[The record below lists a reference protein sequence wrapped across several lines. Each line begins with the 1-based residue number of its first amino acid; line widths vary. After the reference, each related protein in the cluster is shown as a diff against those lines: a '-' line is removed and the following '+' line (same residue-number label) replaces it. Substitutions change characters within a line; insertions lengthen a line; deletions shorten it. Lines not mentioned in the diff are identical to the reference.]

1 MNTDT
6 DTGGPSALRR
16 LAIELYPIDHNLD
29 NLAAQ
34 WEAERESFYSDF
46 RMKYDIETKKLYTE
60 LERERAALAATQKRL
75 QDFAT
80 VSDYAAELEQERA
93 ARAEAERDINA
104 LGQEN
109 IRLRNALYDANE
121 RMGAAFGLND
131 RARTAL
137 AEAEKRLHDCT
148 SLAEVE
154 RNAQRAIWKELRD
167 LFDCKPNESLVGV
180 CNQTV
185 SRLEQARALLR
196 EYLNGE
202 PQDATWRF
210 DFIGKVY
217 AALRGEPATAGGET
231 K

>member
-1 MNTDT
+1 MPN
-6 DTGGPSALRR
+6 DTGGPAALRR
-16 LAIELYPIDHNLD
+16 LIEDLRDSDAPWSKTQATVYADDIAKLRE
-29 NLAAQ
+29 LAAQ
-34 WEAERESFYSDF
+34 WEAERESFHSDF
-46 RMKYDIETKKLYTE
+46 RAKYDIETKKLYTE
-60 LERERAALAATQKRL
+60 LE
-75 QDFAT
+75 
-80 VSDYAAELEQERA
+80 QERA
-93 ARAEAERDINA
+93 ASAEAERDINA

-185 SRLEQARALLR
+185 SRLEQARALLANVYDDSPCR
-196 EYLNGE
+196 LDHHGYCQEHIGSWSGE
-202 PQDATWRF
+202 CWMRRVEKFLAE
-210 DFIGKVY
+210 
-217 AALRGEPATAGGET
+217 LGGAR
-231 K
+231 